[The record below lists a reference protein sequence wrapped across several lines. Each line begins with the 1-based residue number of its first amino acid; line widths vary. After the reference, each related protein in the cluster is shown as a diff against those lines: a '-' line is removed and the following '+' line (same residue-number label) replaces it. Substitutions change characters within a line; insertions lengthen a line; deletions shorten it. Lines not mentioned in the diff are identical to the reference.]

1 MNTSLPISR
10 LVNVAVNL
18 TPAGAQSQSLSALLI
33 LGNSDVIDTTE
44 RIREYSSLD
53 GVVADFGTTAPE
65 YKAAALW
72 FEQVPQ
78 PIVLKIGRW
87 AKTATKGRLVGK
99 TLSAAQQS
107 MSLWNAITTGAFTYT
122 RDGGAP
128 TNVTGL
134 NFSAAANLN
143 AVASI
148 ITAALTGATM
158 VWNATYQRF
167 ELTSSATGASSSI
180 TFLSTPPSGTD
191 ISDDLGMRST
201 DSGAYRADGMAAETA
216 VDAVAEFDLKFGQS
230 WYALVI
236 PEGVNNDHLAVAAF
250 IEGTNTKHL
259 YGVTTQEAGALSSVS
274 TTDLAYLLKA
284 AGYNKTM
291 IQYSS
296 SNAYAVA
303 SALARILTT
312 DYGGNNTMITL
323 MYKQEPGIVAEN
335 LNANQVDV
343 LQDKHCNVFVAYNN
357 DTAILQHGVC
367 CSGNF
372 VDIVTGTDWLA
383 VTIQTR
389 LYNIL
394 YTSPTKIPQ
403 TDAGMHVLLT
413 AVEAVCSQGVTN
425 GLLAPGVWN
434 SNGFGTLRQGDY
446 LAKGFYVYAPR
457 VDTQDPAQR
466 AARHAVPIQVAAKL
480 AGAIHDI
487 SVSVAVNQ

>member
-1 MNTSLPISR
+1 MNVSLPISR

-33 LGNSDVIDTTE
+33 LGDSPIIDPVE

-53 GVVADFGTTAPE
+53 AVVADFGINAPE
-65 YKAAALW
+65 YKTAALW

-78 PIVLKIGRW
+78 PVVLKVGRW
-87 AKTATKGRLVGK
+87 AKTATKGRLVGA
-99 TLSAAQQS
+99 LRSAAQQS
-107 MSLWNAITTGAFTYT
+107 ISVWNAITTGAFTYT
-122 RDGGAP
+122 KDGGSP
-128 TNVTGL
+128 VTISGL
-134 NFSAAANLN
+134 NFSAAANMN
-143 AVASI
+143 AIASI
-148 ITAALTGATM
+148 ITAGLTGATM
-158 VWNATYQRF
+158 IWNAVYQRF
-167 ELTSSATGASSSI
+167 ELTSATTGPTSSVS
-180 TFLSTPPSGTD
+180 FLSTPGAGND
-191 ISDDLGMRST
+191 ISDDLGMRSS
-201 DSGAYRADGMAAETA
+201 DSGAYVANGIAAEEA
-216 VDAVAEFDLKFGQS
+216 AAAVAEFDLRFGQT

-236 PEGVNNDHLAVAAF
+236 PEGDNDDHLAVAAF

-259 YGVTTQEAGALSSVS
+259 YGITTQEAGALSSVS

-296 SNAYAVA
+296 SNAHAVA

-343 LQDKHCNVFVAYNN
+343 LQQKNCNVFVAYNN

-367 CSGNF
+367 SSGNF

-383 VTIQTR
+383 VAIQTR

-413 AVEAVCSQGVTN
+413 ACEAVCSQGVAN

-434 SNGFGTLRQGDY
+434 SNGFGTLQQGDY
-446 LAKGFYVYAPR
+446 LAKGFYVWAPK
-457 VDTQDPAQR
+457 VADQDPAQR

-487 SVSVAVNQ
+487 NVSVAVNQ